1 MYDISPTSL
10 LKRERYQPEHKAPKH
25 HIEVAMSDLHRN
37 CTNYIGIS
45 HAVSGNVPAA
55 SGEPRKRGSIE
66 RCRRERRRAPQ
77 SPSPFSLT
85 APARRETV
93 ETAQLHE
100 QNLSQTNETNPRT
113 ESVHKQA
120 LGRLSGRSEHFVNGF
135 ASPAGHPAFPRKR
148 APRIRA
154 PQAYPVIPA
163 QRRDFTHKKRIRAA
177 VILLIYRDI

>member
-1 MYDISPTSL
+1 MSL

-45 HAVSGNVPAA
+45 HAVSGNVPA
-55 SGEPRKRGSIE
+55 
-66 RCRRERRRAPQ
+66 
-77 SPSPFSLT
+77 
-85 APARRETV
+85 PARREAV

-148 APRIRA
+148 APRDPSA
-154 PQAYPVIPA
+154 TPGFHA
-163 QRRDFTHKKRIRAA
+163 
-177 VILLIYRDI
+177 